1 MTNPTQPT
9 GSITDPLVTHFLEQM
24 DLNGQAENPHIVVWT
39 MYNLESSSKAIR
51 SYWTPCPKPGATGD
65 ELTLLGKHL
74 GAIIRDDNLAVNGFV
89 LLMPVY
95 RTLKPTNEYPH
106 LPTGYDVTIM
116 ILNENGTVEENNW
129 LRNFSM
135 DWDKGKLS
143 EYRDL
148 SDVTI
153 SPLLIAM
160 WNEFRTAAGLPDM
173 NARSGFDYTAI
184 DTAAKMIDTM
194 IEAATEAMA
203 ADPDQSFPFVLTTMH
218 NVTDPDTD
226 KWRVNAAS
234 DMGQLSADD
243 YLGVTTNACD
253 IMRTTEPTVL
263 HIVATQHCASTPAH
277 QRVAYFTAMIARSNG
292 SPYAMQITKVMGI
305 GKCGR
310 LIPLPVENYNN
321 DLTSAVWEIYYTIEP
336 KKG

>member
-1 MTNPTQPT
+1 MTSPTTPT
-9 GSITDPLVTHFLEQM
+9 GSITDQLLTYFLQQM
-24 DLNGQAENPHIVVWT
+24 DLDAQAANPHIMLWV
-39 MYNLESSSKAIR
+39 MHNLADNNKAIR
-51 SYWTPCPKPGATGD
+51 AYQTDCPKPGATA
-65 ELTLLGKHL
+65 EQLTELGKRL
-74 GAIIRDDNLAVNGFV
+74 GEILRSDNIPVNGFT

-95 RTLKPTNEYPH
+95 RTLKPNNQYAH
-106 LPTGYDVTIM
+106 LPTGYDVTLM
-116 ILNENGTVEENNW
+116 MLNENGTVMEQNW

-135 DWDKGKLS
+135 NWDQGRLS

-153 SPLLIAM
+153 SPLLIAL
-160 WNEFRTAAGLPDM
+160 WNEFRTAAGQPDL
-173 NARSGFDYTAI
+173 NTRSGFDHTAVA
-184 DTAAKMIDTM
+184 TAAKMLDTM

-203 ADPDQSFPFVLTTMH
+203 ADPDQSFPFVFTTMH
-218 NVTDPDTD
+218 NVTDPDPD
-226 KWRVNAAS
+226 KWRVNAVS

-243 YLGVTTNACD
+243 YLDVTTNACD

-263 HIVATQHCASTPAH
+263 HIVTTQHCASTPAH
-277 QRVAYFTAMIARSNG
+277 KRVAYFTAMIARSNG

-310 LIPLPVENYNN
+310 LIPLPAENYNN
-321 DLTSAVWEIYYTIEP
+321 TLTSAVWEIYYTIEP